1 MSVQSDGTFGVALCY
16 CCQEFR
22 TNHRCLARVLIGG
35 FSLENNGRNERVCGL
50 PICSICSSNFG
61 NEGIYRCE
69 RHSNDDDDNESTA
82 EEDKTNTNPQN
93 NPPPEKRIINQA
105 TKTNKAVKS
114 SGGSSSNKANKAVE
128 YTAKDLLVLAQAFI
142 CTSENSIDGVSQK
155 RSTFWEE
162 VTKCFHKLKES
173 QQAYDRR
180 QKKKAHYTEVRLRGD
195 FQLSDS
201 EDDSDCELPNRTTSL
216 LQQKWSKFLLPI
228 VTKFIAL
235 TEKHP
240 MQSGEGKLISFLCL
254 SFSDFVSHNV

>member
-16 CCQEFR
+16 CCKEFR
-22 TNHRCLARVLIGG
+22 TNHHCLAQVLIGS
-35 FSLENNGRNERVCGL
+35 FSLENNGQNERVCGL

-61 NEGIYRCE
+61 NEGIYWCE
-69 RHSNDDDDNESTA
+69 HHSNDDEDEDSRA
-82 EEDKTNTNPQN
+82 EEVETNTNPQN
-93 NPPPEKRIINQA
+93 NPPPEKTMTKKA
-105 TKTNKAVKS
+105 TKTNKAVRS
-114 SGGSSSNKANKAVE
+114 SGGSSSNKANKSVE

-142 CTSENSIDGVSQK
+142 RTSENSIDGVSQK

-180 QKKKAHYTEVRLRGD
+180 QKKKVRYTEVRLHGD

-216 LQQKWSKFLLPI
+216 LQQKWTKFLLPN

-240 MQSGEGKLISFLCL
+240 MQSGEGKLICFLCH
-254 SFSDFVSHNV
+254 FVSHNV